1 MSPNPEACDE
11 ELPFREGQLIK
22 IIGEKDADGFYWGE
36 CGGRSGYVP
45 CNMVSEVQVDD
56 ERVAR
61 ELLKDDQRM
70 RGRAGWGGRGDRW
83 GDIYAGAVNKKMI
96 ALYDYD
102 PMELSPNVDMEV
114 GRHHITGVHVLM
126 LNMSWCQVELCFQT
140 GDIITVF
147 GEMDDD
153 GFYMAELRG
162 SRGLVPR

>member
-1 MSPNPEACDE
+1 MALFDYDPPTMSPNPEACNK

-22 IIGEKDADGFYWGE
+22 IIGEKDADRFYWGE
-36 CGGRSGYVP
+36 CCGWSGYVP

-70 RGRAGWGGRGDRW
+70 RGRSGWGGRGDRW
-83 GDIYAGAVNKKMI
+83 GDIYAGASNKKMI

-102 PMELSPNVDMEV
+102 PMELSPNVDME
-114 GRHHITGVHVLM
+114 
-126 LNMSWCQVELCFQT
+126 VELCFQT

-162 SRGLVPR
+162 QRGLVPR